1 MRMTFTEVQR
11 KVRKDK
17 CRDLQIIKWIT
28 MRRMMSDFT
37 LHVYLFKQQFTD
49 EETRRMEA
57 ETERQQEGCRES
69 NLLLPD
75 LETWIWIGV
84 IPAV

>member
-1 MRMTFTEVQR
+1 
-11 KVRKDK
+11 
-17 CRDLQIIKWIT
+17 
-28 MRRMMSDFT
+28 MSDFT